1 MGKATRRVPG
11 WQGHRLH
18 AQWALGHLEIPLTGV
33 LLRDSPHSWLQE
45 PFRVQTS
52 SFHPHNFSAHF
63 LSLSPYSIQV
73 WVGDVFPLGSHG
85 KEVLLSLVML
95 PQGTTGFFRP
105 KNRKTHWVS
114 LSHLVTFFQWGNEF
128 KETSC
133 LNWGWEGVS
142 KEKEEKENILSVRKT
157 SFTSI

>member
-18 AQWALGHLEIPLTGV
+18 AQWALGLLEIPLTEV
-33 LLRDSPHSWLQE
+33 LLWDSPHSWLQG

-52 SFHPHNFSAHF
+52 SIHPHNFSAHF
-63 LSLSPYSIQV
+63 LHLSPYSIQV
-73 WVGDVFPLGSHG
+73 WGGWCFSFGESWEGS
-85 KEVLLSLVML
+85 LAFTSDAS
-95 PQGTTGFFRP
+95 PGFFRP

-133 LNWGWEGVS
+133 LNRGWEGVS
-142 KEKEEKENILSVRKT
+142 KEEENILSVRKT
-157 SFTSI
+157 LFTSI